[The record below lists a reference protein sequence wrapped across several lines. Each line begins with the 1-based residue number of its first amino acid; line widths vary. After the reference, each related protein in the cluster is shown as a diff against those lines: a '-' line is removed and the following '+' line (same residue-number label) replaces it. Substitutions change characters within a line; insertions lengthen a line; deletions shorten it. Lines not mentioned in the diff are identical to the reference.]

1 MNITSR
7 SYLTAGIAALGVG
20 AIALSPIQPIPNNA
34 ALAPERVV
42 SNLSVDLAAAI
53 DPITPWVNAFGTAV
67 DNAARLNAAWNAS
80 TLPIFQ
86 TFVQN
91 QLYYASEFPQIGVIA
106 KQIFGNVKAALQAPF
121 VSDPIN
127 NISQT
132 VVDVVPLPPPIGG
145 IPVNQQTIYAA
156 AGDLLPESLLPLI
169 EFTATPFSG
178 AALAVI
184 GPVIGPVISMVNSI
198 KATFAALKARNLPA
212 AINEFLALAPN
223 AVNAFLNGGQV
234 LDLTEIVDRIS
245 PLPPEVTGIG
255 LNMGGIVSSGLS
267 PVEGRPS
274 LGVTGSMFDGLAVKA
289 SLGGLAVDS
298 PGLSVGP
305 IGATQLLTK
314 RIAEAIK
321 QPKPT
326 TAAAVAPAAAEA
338 EVAAPKAVEAAAA
351 EAEAPAAEAPA
362 TKRQSRATARADKDA
377 GKSARSERG
386 ARRAG

>member
-1 MNITSR
+1 MNVTSR
-7 SYLTAGIAALGVG
+7 SYLTAGVAALGVG
-20 AIALSPIQPIPNNA
+20 AIALSPIQPIPNNVA
-34 ALAPERVV
+34 MAPERVV

-53 DPITPWVNAFGTAV
+53 DPITPWVNAFQTALQ
-67 DNAARLNAAWNAS
+67 NQARLTAAWNAS

-86 TFVQN
+86 TFVDN

-106 KQIFGNVKAALQAPF
+106 QQIFGNVKAAIQAPF

-127 NISQT
+127 NIPQT
-132 VVDVVPLPPPIGG
+132 VVDVVQLPPPIGG

-156 AGDLLPESLLPLI
+156 AQDLLPESLLPLI
-169 EFTATPFSG
+169 EFTTTPFSG
-178 AALAVI
+178 AVLAVI
-184 GPVIGPVISMVNSI
+184 GPVIGPVISMVNSV
-198 KATFAALKARNLPA
+198 KATFAALQARNLPA

-234 LDLTEIVDRIS
+234 LDLTKIVDRIS

-255 LNMGGIVSSGLS
+255 LNMGGLVSSGLS

-326 TAAAVAPAAAEA
+326 AAAAVAPAAAVA
-338 EVAAPKAVEAAAA
+338 EVEAAAPAAVA
-351 EAEAPAAEAPA
+351 EVESADEAPAP
-362 TKRQSRATARADKDA
+362 KRQARAAKAEKADRGNTGRA
-377 GKSARSERG
+377 ERG
-386 ARRAG
+386 ARRGN

>member
-1 MNITSR
+1 MNVTSR
-7 SYLTAGIAALGVG
+7 SYLTAGVAALGVG
-20 AIALSPIQPIPNNA
+20 AIALSPIQPLPNNVA
-34 ALAPERVV
+34 MAPERVV

-53 DPITPWVNAFGTAV
+53 DPITPWVNAFQTALQ
-67 DNAARLNAAWNAS
+67 NQARLNAAWNAS

-106 KQIFGNVKAALQAPF
+106 QQIFGNVKAAIQAPL
-121 VSDPIN
+121 VSDPVN

-132 VVDVVPLPPPIGG
+132 VVDVVQLPPPIGG

-156 AGDLLPESLLPLI
+156 SQDLLPESLLPLI

-178 AALAVI
+178 AVLAVI
-184 GPVIGPVISMVNSI
+184 GPVIGPVISMVNSV
-198 KATFAALKARNLPA
+198 KATFEALKARNLPA

-234 LDLTEIVDRIS
+234 LDLTDIVNRIS

-255 LNMGGIVSSGLS
+255 LNMGGLVSSGLS

-326 TAAAVAPAAAEA
+326 TAAAVAPAAAVA
-338 EVAAPKAVEAAAA
+338 EVEAAAPEAVA
-351 EAEAPAAEAPA
+351 EVEAADEAPAP
-362 TKRQSRATARADKDA
+362 KRQARAAKAEKADKGNA
-377 GKSARSERG
+377 GRAERG
-386 ARRAG
+386 ARRGN